1 MKFRV
6 DKKHVFSGLR
16 YIGITLLIMVIALL
30 VGSVIGYGIS
40 GKGNPF
46 QVFSPQ
52 TWQHV
57 LDFLR

>member
-1 MKFRV
+1 MKLKV
-6 DKKHVFSGLR
+6 DKEHVLSVLR
-16 YIGITLLIMVIALL
+16 FLGITLLAMVIALL

-46 QVFSPQ
+46 QVFSPK